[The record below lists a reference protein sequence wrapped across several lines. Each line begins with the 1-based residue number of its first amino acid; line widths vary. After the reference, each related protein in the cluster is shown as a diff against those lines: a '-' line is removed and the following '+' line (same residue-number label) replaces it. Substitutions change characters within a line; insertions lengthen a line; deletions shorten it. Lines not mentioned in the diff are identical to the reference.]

1 MDPSQRHL
9 YRNTAALGG
18 APEAC
23 QDSQERTRLELLFAN
38 GRRDVNDDKGQ
49 VPRVAASAAL
59 LAAYAVRTLFNE
71 PLVV

>member
-1 MDPSQRHL
+1 MCIKMLQL
-9 YRNTAALGG
+9 W
-18 APEAC
+18 E
-23 QDSQERTRLELLFAN
+23 
-38 GRRDVNDDKGQ
+38 GRRKRAKNAHGWNCYFAMGVQDVNDDKGQ